1 MVAQRSTRSAIH
13 DPRDKR
19 LGKLRRKR
27 QQLTLGIAFVLT
39 LIVVAIGLKITGLL
53 NLGSGVAE
61 AQAIESQVDERNDSL
76 EANTNLPQPQETVPA
91 VAIVSEEI
99 KESEPVQEVEVALVT
114 AEPPSE
120 EVMQTLPT
128 QAHLIRYEENA
139 PILYY
144 AQSGTASAYWR
155 FALVLKLLRSPPLRH
170 CQKKVYSRRS
180 VIADPK
186 SAWADQ
192 LKSKTLP

>member
-27 QQLTLGIAFVLT
+27 KQITLSIAFVLT
-39 LIVVAIGLKITGLL
+39 LIVVAIGLRITGLL

-61 AQAIESQVDERNDSL
+61 AQAIESQVYERNDSL
-76 EANTNLPQPQETVPA
+76 EANTNLPQPQETVPV

-99 KESEPVQEVEVALVT
+99 KESEPVQEVEDVLVT

-128 QAHLIRYEENA
+128 QGL
-139 PILYY
+139 
-144 AQSGTASAYWR
+144 T
-155 FALVLKLLRSPPLRH
+155 
-170 CQKKVYSRRS
+170 
-180 VIADPK
+180 
-186 SAWADQ
+186 
-192 LKSKTLP
+192 

>member
-61 AQAIESQVDERNDSL
+61 AQAIESQVDERMIRS
-76 EANTNLPQPQETVPA
+76 
-91 VAIVSEEI
+91 
-99 KESEPVQEVEVALVT
+99 KR
-114 AEPPSE
+114 
-120 EVMQTLPT
+120 T
-128 QAHLIRYEENA
+128 QIFHNRRK
-139 PILYY
+139 
-144 AQSGTASAYWR
+144 QS
-155 FALVLKLLRSPPLRH
+155 
-170 CQKKVYSRRS
+170 QQSR
-180 VIADPK
+180 
-186 SAWADQ
+186 
-192 LKSKTLP
+192 